1 VSRVGSRVPYSTLI
15 RIALDDLSK
24 ELYSLGYQGQLIFGF
39 LIFLTTIPPLPL
51 YSTLMV
57 LCGYT
62 FGVWEGF
69 VVSYIASLTGA
80 ILVFIV
86 SRTLLRD
93 VITKRSVPSSFLPLL
108 VISILMISLQNSP
121 TAISLLHIIPSNPH
135 LLLLIRIAP
144 YPYNLLN
151 VILASSPAL
160 TLKTYTACTAL
171 SLCKLVL
178 HTWIGAGLHS
188 LSELHGTDT
197 TGEPL
202 SVEDQQR
209 QDVRWY
215 STCFGVVLCISLFFY
230 LTHLAKRALAKA
242 QSEHEAR
249 EIRCPGQGHVFLRGE
264 DA

>member
-1 VSRVGSRVPYSTLI
+1 M
-15 RIALDDLSK
+15 
-24 ELYSLGYQGQLIFGF
+24 IFGL

-69 VVSYIASLTGA
+69 VVSYIASLAGA
-80 ILVFIV
+80 IVVFLV

-93 VITKRSVPSSFLPLL
+93 VITKRYAVFYY
-108 VISILMISLQNSP
+108 ILIIRLTCSLQNSP
-121 TAISLLHIIPSNPH
+121 MAISLLHIIPSNPH

-160 TLKTYTACTAL
+160 TLKTYTACTAV

-188 LSELHGTDT
+188 LSELHGTT
-197 TGEPL
+197 TDEPL
-202 SVEDQQR
+202 SPEDQQR
-209 QDVRWY
+209 QDIRWY

-230 LTHLAKRALAKA
+230 LTHLAKRALARA
-242 QSEHEAR
+242 QVEHEAR
-249 EIRCPGQGHVFLRGE
+249 EIRCPGQGHVFLRE
-264 DA
+264 EEA